1 MARFLEFIANNWQL
15 SSLVFTL
22 LIAFFWVES
31 LRQGRSISSRQAIFL
46 INKQQ
51 ALVLDLRD
59 NTEFDAGHIVGARHV
74 SLSGLADQIKLLK
87 DYQHQP
93 VILVCKLGQHSGA
106 AGKLLRKQGFTQ
118 VMRLSGG
125 ISGWLGDNL
134 PLVKS

>member
-1 MARFLEFIANNWQL
+1 MARFLEFTSNNWQL
-15 SSLVFTL
+15 TSLIFSL
-22 LIAFFWVES
+22 LVAFFWVES
-31 LRQGRSISSRQAIFL
+31 LRQGRSISSLQATLL

-59 NTEFDAGHIVGARHV
+59 NAEFDAGHIVGARHV
-74 SLSGLADQIKLLK
+74 PLSGLPDQLRLLK
-87 DYQHQP
+87 DYQHKP

-106 AGKLLRKQGFTQ
+106 AGKLLRQQGFTN
-118 VMRLSGG
+118 VVRLSGG